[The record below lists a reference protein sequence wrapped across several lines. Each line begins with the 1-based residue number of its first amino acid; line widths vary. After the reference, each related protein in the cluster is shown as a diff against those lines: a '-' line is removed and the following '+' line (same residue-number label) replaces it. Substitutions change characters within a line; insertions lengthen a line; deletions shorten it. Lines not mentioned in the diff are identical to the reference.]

1 MLRNAMLA
9 ALATAAAG
17 AADEWR
23 SERPHSTPVDDR
35 SQKEQ
40 SVSVLKNLAIV
51 LAQQQQQLVQC
62 NEQLLGREHAQGNE
76 DRTMMNVDVDGS
88 AGNIENDNR
97 QQYLPAT

>member
-1 MLRNAMLA
+1 MLA

-17 AADEWR
+17 TADEWR
-23 SERPHSTPVDDR
+23 LERPHSTPVDDR

-62 NEQLLGREHAQGNE
+62 NEQLLGREHAQGSE
-76 DRTMMNVDVDGS
+76 DRAMMNVDVDGS
-88 AGNIENDNR
+88 AGNIENDDR